1 MQRLKDDIKSGNFHN
16 IYLLYGEEDYLKR
29 MYRDNLKKAVLKDSD
44 EMNYNYYEGNSI
56 DIKEVRNISDTLPF
70 FSDYRIVVIENSGL
84 FKSSN
89 DFADYLPIMPD
100 STIILFVEKE
110 IDKRNKLYKYVNKN
124 GITVEMNQM
133 NAHDTKSFVG
143 MILKQNN
150 KIIKEKTA
158 EYLLQ
163 HIENSMSNIKNE
175 LDKLIAY
182 TYGREEITI
191 EDIDEICS
199 VQITGRIF
207 QMIDAV
213 ADSNANQTI
222 QLYHDLLQ
230 LRENPMSILYLLTRH
245 FNILL
250 QVKSLNNASKSV
262 IASKV
267 GVPSF
272 AAGKYMNQAKRFN
285 TDSLKEMLDKC
296 IETEYRFKRGMI
308 GDQIGVELLLIQ
320 FVNVD
325 Y

>member
-1 MQRLKDDIKSGNFHN
+1 M
-16 IYLLYGEEDYLKR
+16 
-29 MYRDNLKKAVLKDSD
+29 
-44 EMNYNYYEGNSI
+44 
-56 DIKEVRNISDTLPF
+56 
-70 FSDYRIVVIENSGL
+70 
-84 FKSSN
+84 
-89 DFADYLPIMPD
+89 
-100 STIILFVEKE
+100 
-110 IDKRNKLYKYVNKN
+110 
-124 GITVEMNQM
+124 
-133 NAHDTKSFVG
+133 
-143 MILKQNN
+143 
-150 KIIKEKTA
+150 
-158 EYLLQ
+158 
-163 HIENSMSNIKNE
+163 
-175 LDKLIAY
+175 
-182 TYGREEITI
+182 
-191 EDIDEICS
+191 
-199 VQITGRIF
+199 QITGRIF

>member
-44 EMNYNYYEGNSI
+44 EMNYSYYEGNSI

-133 NAHDTKSFVG
+133 NEHDTKSFVG

-213 ADSNANQTI
+213 ADSNINKTMA
-222 QLYHDLLQ
+222 LYHDLLQ

-267 GVPSF
+267 GVPPF
-272 AAGKYMNQAKRFN
+272 AAGKYMSQAKRFN
-285 TDSLKEMLDKC
+285 PDSLKEMLDKC
-296 IETEYRFKRGMI
+296 IETEYRFKRGMT

-320 FVNVD
+320 FVNH
-325 Y
+325 

>member
-44 EMNYNYYEGNSI
+44 EMNYSYFEGASI
-56 DIKEVRNISDTLPF
+56 DLKEVRNISDTLPF

-89 DFADYLPIMPD
+89 DFADYLSIMPD

-133 NAHDTKSFVG
+133 NEHDTKSFVG

-163 HIENSMSNIKNE
+163 HIDNSMSNIKNE
-175 LDKLIAY
+175 LDKLISY

-213 ADSNANQTI
+213 ADSNANQAI

-267 GVPSF
+267 GVPPF
-272 AAGKYMNQAKRFN
+272 AAGKYMSQAKRFN
-285 TDSLKEMLDKC
+285 TDSLKKMLDKC

-308 GDQIGVELLLIQ
+308 GDQIGVELLLMQ
-320 FVNVD
+320 FVNH
-325 Y
+325 

>member
-44 EMNYNYYEGNSI
+44 EMNYSYYEGNSI